1 MAADVLTGSSGSWNE
16 DNVALKKYAYIYK
29 YDSKN
34 RCIYKKLPGCG
45 PVYTVY
51 DAADRAIFTQD
62 DMQRD
67 KGEWLFSI
75 PDAFGR
81 IVLTGTCKNVL
92 NYSMTFRQYDNRKS
106 YSG

>member
-1 MAADVLTGSSGSWNE
+1 MGQNGWILTMCMTMPETCVFFVLPPLAADVLTGSSGSWNE

-81 IVLTGTCKNVL
+81 IV
-92 NYSMTFRQYDNRKS
+92 
-106 YSG
+106 